1 MDFLMVIFYHD
12 LICTLMSAVVSHGIM
27 LHLFLKLMRMF
38 ISSADNKSAYKI
50 KVIIIATSISA
61 GFLIVMLLVSI
72 YLIHRS
78 KQNLRYLMRSKN
90 FFKPLS

>member
-1 MDFLMVIFYHD
+1 
-12 LICTLMSAVVSHGIM
+12 MSAVVSHGIM
-27 LHLFLKLMRMF
+27 LHIFLKLMRMF
-38 ISSADNKSAYKI
+38 ISSADSKSEYKL

-78 KQNLRYLMRSKN
+78 KQNLRYLMRSKI